1 MLRSFILFL
10 TFTLSSFAWASS
22 EPTEKQLEQ
31 TVEQLDKP
39 MYKPFVEIY
48 ILNELKDLKEQQITL
63 RTELME
69 KFNQKELAVSDR
81 ALQYTVDTTNIVFY
95 MITAAASLLVLIG
108 WKSLRDIRE
117 NIESITETKIS
128 TLTHEYEVRLSELE
142 HKLKQRSEEIIAA
155 QEKITMTNQIHSL
168 WMRAGLAK
176 NLPERLAL
184 YDQILELQPE
194 DVEAMTYKAD
204 TLLDMGEST
213 WAMSLATQAIEHDH
227 EYALAY
233 WQRACAKAEMNQ
245 PEDAIE
251 DIKHAL
257 RLADNLREELDNEP
271 YFKPLEHFEEFGLL
285 KQPLTEKA

>member
-1 MLRSFILFL
+1 
-10 TFTLSSFAWASS
+10 
-22 EPTEKQLEQ
+22 
-31 TVEQLDKP
+31 
-39 MYKPFVEIY
+39 MYWPFVEIY

-81 ALQYTVDTTNIVFY
+81 ALQYTVDTTNILFY

-108 WKSLRDIRE
+108 CKSLRDIRE

-142 HKLKQRSEEIIAA
+142 HKLKQRSAEIIAA

-184 YDQILELQPE
+184 YDQILELQPK
-194 DVEAMTYKAD
+194 M
-204 TLLDMGEST
+204 
-213 WAMSLATQAIEHDH
+213 W
-227 EYALAY
+227 
-233 WQRACAKAEMNQ
+233 
-245 PEDAIE
+245 
-251 DIKHAL
+251 
-257 RLADNLREELDNEP
+257 
-271 YFKPLEHFEEFGLL
+271 KP
-285 KQPLTEKA
+285 